1 MKSRDLAILN
11 SLEKFKCLTR
21 DQIAALHFSKNARPH
36 ITANQ
41 VLKRLRR
48 DNYITANTDRS
59 FQQYIYFSNPSPI
72 KIDSQKINHHLL
84 INQTIIEMLSYSS
97 INEFHFETKQQDA
110 DFIPDIYVKG
120 WLGKDWFIECQ
131 NSLYT
136 VKQFYSKL
144 DKYKDYYNKGYLNNE
159 RVLILGKINLK
170 FDPEDYPFKIMQIK
184 GINDLNEAIQRF
196 KEVKFQEFKEKVRE
210 ESKMTVS
217 KPSEAREVIK
227 SGNGKITIIPKSN

>member
-1 MKSRDLAILN
+1 MMKKRDLEIII

-36 ITANQ
+36 ISANQ

-59 FQQYIYFSNPSPI
+59 FQQYIYFNNPSPI

-84 INQTIIEMLSYSS
+84 INQTIIDMLAYSP
-97 INEFHFETKQQDA
+97 INSFTLETKLPDT
-110 DFIPDIYVKG
+110 DLIPDINVKG

-136 VKQFYSKL
+136 VKQLYSKI
-144 DKYKDYYNKGYLNNE
+144 DKYKDYYDKGYWNDE
-159 RVLILGKINLK
+159 RVIIIGKINLK
-170 FDPEDYPFKIMQIK
+170 FDSNDYPFKIMQIK
-184 GINDLNEAIQRF
+184 EIDELKETIQKF
-196 KEVKFQEFKEKVRE
+196 KEIKLNEFKEKKGIKYV
-210 ESKMTVS
+210 
-217 KPSEAREVIK
+217 PK
-227 SGNGKITIIPKSN
+227 SG